1 MSVSGI
7 HSSFTFDGKSFGT
20 EAEWMEFMDQ
30 NYPKGSDLLR
40 SWFAGKKILVK
51 TSGSTGAPKTI
62 AFSRE
67 QMIESARATGRF
79 FDMGEG
85 TRALLCLP
93 LDYIA
98 GKMMLVR
105 AMTLGWHLEGV
116 EPVIQLDLEKGA
128 SYDFAAMIPMQ
139 LENNLNYLDRIKNL
153 IVGGAS
159 VSWKLQEKIESVPT
173 RVYATYGMTETITHI
188 AVRPLN
194 KSAKQKVNSGNP
206 SVSDET
212 YTALPGV
219 SFYKDARGCLVVRC
233 PRISDTEIA
242 TNDLVELISE
252 HSFIWNGRIDNV
264 INSGGLKLMPEVIEQ
279 KFSRCLSQRFFAAG
293 FPDMELGERM
303 LFVVEGK
310 PENGLLN
317 RVKSFQAESAGRI
330 AKHEVPKD
338 IVFLPKFAETD
349 SGKIN
354 RKKNLDL
361 IESHLT

>member
-1 MSVSGI
+1 MSLPGI

-20 EAEWMEFMDQ
+20 EAEWIEFMDQ

-40 SWFAGKKILVK
+40 SWFSGEKILVK
-51 TSGSTGAPKTI
+51 TSGSTGSPKTI

-67 QMIESARATGRF
+67 QMTESAKATGRF

-105 AMTLGWHLEGV
+105 AMTLGWQLEGV
-116 EPVIQLDLEKGA
+116 EPSVKLDLDNRE
-128 SYDFAAMIPMQ
+128 SYDFGAMIPLQ
-139 LENNLNYLDRIKNL
+139 LESNLTYLDRIKTL
-153 IVGGAS
+153 IIGGSA
-159 VSWKLQEKIESVPT
+159 VSWKLQEKIRSVPT
-173 RVYATYGMTETITHI
+173 SVYSTYGMTETITHI

-194 KSAKQKVNSGNP
+194 RSARQNVISGNRLL
-206 SVSDET
+206 SDEA
-212 YTALPGV
+212 YEALPGV
-219 SFYKDARGCLVVRC
+219 SFYRDERGCLVVRC
-233 PRISDTEIA
+233 PRISDTEVV

-252 HSFIWNGRIDNV
+252 QSFIWKGRIDNV
-264 INSGGLKLMPEVIEQ
+264 INSGGLKLMPEVIEK
-279 KFSRCLSQRFFAAG
+279 KFSRYLGRRFFAAG
-293 FPDMELGERM
+293 WPDPELGERM
-303 LFVVEGK
+303 LFVVEGE

-317 RVKSFQAESAGRI
+317 QLKSFQVKSGGSI

-354 RKKNLDL
+354 RKMTMEL
-361 IESHLT
+361 IHSHLT